1 MTKILIVDSADELRR
16 NLATQLTQAGY
27 EPTVAGSGAEALAYA
42 RAHSPDLVL
51 LDVSLPDSDGLELL
65 RALRRELGDAPV
77 IIVTAH
83 SRELDEIIA
92 LNLGADDYVTKP
104 VAFDFLLA
112 HIKAVL
118 RRIHASAHQADP
130 HATDLLTVGDVQID
144 LAAHL
149 VRVGTRLIDLPH
161 KEYELLVAL
170 ARNAG
175 HVMTMEELLTEV
187 WGPEWAGESQT
198 LYVHIH
204 HLRHKLEEDPAR
216 PRRLHTVR
224 SAGYKLVPALT
235 CRSHRQHFSRAR
247 KT

>member
-16 NLATQLTQAGY
+16 NLATQLARAGY
-27 EPTVAGSGAEALAYA
+27 ESAVATSGAEALAYT
-42 RAHSPDLVL
+42 RAQRPDLVL
-51 LDVSLPDSDGLELL
+51 LDVSLPDTDGFELL
-65 RALRRELGDAPV
+65 RVLRRELGDAPV
-77 IIVTAH
+77 IIVTARN
-83 SRELDEIIA
+83 RELDEIIA
-92 LNLGADDYVTKP
+92 LDLGADDYLIKP
-104 VAFDFLLA
+104 VDFDLILA

-118 RRIHASAHQADP
+118 RRLHLSAHQADP
-130 HATDLLTVGDVQID
+130 PAQELLTVGDVQID

-149 VRVGTRLIDLPH
+149 VRVGNRLIDLPH

-170 ARNAG
+170 ARSAG
-175 HVMTMEELLTEV
+175 HVLTIEELLSQV
-187 WGPEWAGESQT
+187 WGPEWIGESQT

-224 SAGYKLVPALT
+224 SSGYKLVPVST
-235 CRSHRQHFSRAR
+235 RSGRRQPLSRAR